1 MTRLKTLLQTLF
13 ELLRETFNEF
23 NRDRAPRLAAALA
36 YYIAFSLAP
45 LLVVVIALVGFVFN
59 EDTAR
64 AEILAQIQ
72 RAAGPDAAELV
83 SGLIESATAPGAGIF
98 STVLGIVT
106 LLLGAIGAF
115 NQITGALDTIWGVDQ
130 VERPGGVL
138 AFLRDN
144 LLSFGMV
151 LVIGFLLLVSL
162 VISTVLAIFDG
173 YMQGLFPGADVLLRG
188 VSAIVTFG
196 VTTLLFAMI
205 YKFLPHVRI
214 EWRDVLVGAAVTSL
228 LFALG
233 RFLLGLYLAN
243 SSLSSAYGAA
253 GSFVLIL
260 LWIYYSAQIVMFGA
274 EFTQVYA
281 RRYGSKIL
289 PWTLPVKHQDEKSAT
304 PVTDQPNTRPTLPP
318 AVQRRIAEQAPPRRN
333 LLGDMVFAFGT
344 ILVSVIASRI
354 GRRRDQPTQ

>member
-1 MTRLKTLLQTLF
+1 MNRLKTLFDLI
-13 ELLRETFNEF
+13 RETFNEW

-36 YYIAFSLAP
+36 YYTAFSLAP

-64 AEILAQIQ
+64 TEILTQIQ
-72 RAAGPDAAELV
+72 RAAGADAAELV
-83 SGLIESATAPGAGIF
+83 SGLIDSATAPGAGIL
-98 STVLGIVT
+98 STILGIVT

-115 NQITGALDTIWGVDQ
+115 NQLQGALDTIWGVDQ
-130 VERPGGVL
+130 VERPGGILV
-138 AFLRDN
+138 FLKDN

-162 VISTVLAIFDG
+162 VLSTVLTIFDG
-173 YMQGLFPGADVLLRG
+173 YMQGLFPGADILLRI
-188 VSAIVTFG
+188 VSATVTFG

-214 EWRDVLVGAAVTSL
+214 EWRDVMVGAAFTSL

-243 SSLSSAYGAA
+243 SSTTSAYGAA

-289 PWTLPVKHQDEKSAT
+289 PWSLPVKHQDEENDAPTVNPPEIQTVPPSAV
-304 PVTDQPNTRPTLPP
+304 P
-318 AVQRRIAEQAPPRRN
+318 RRITDKMPRRGN
-333 LLGDMVFAFGT
+333 LLADLVFALGT
-344 ILVSVIASRI
+344 IMVSLIASRI
-354 GRRRDQPTQ
+354 GRRRDQPTP

>member
-1 MTRLKTLLQTLF
+1 MTRLKTLF
-13 ELLRETFNEF
+13 DLLRETFKEWNED
-23 NRDRAPRLAAALA
+23 NAPRLAAALA
-36 YYIAFSLAP
+36 YYTAFSLAP
-45 LLVVVIALVGFVFN
+45 LLVVVIALAGFVFS

-64 AEILAQIQ
+64 TEVLSQIQ
-72 RAAGPDAAELV
+72 RAAGADAAELV
-83 SGLIESATAPGAGIF
+83 AGLIESATAPGAGIF
-98 STVLGIVT
+98 STILGIIT
-106 LLLGAIGAF
+106 LILGALGAF
-115 NQITGALDTIWGVDQ
+115 NQIQGALDTIWDVDQ
-130 VERPGGVL
+130 IQRPGGLMV
-138 AFLRDN
+138 FIKDK

-162 VISTVLAIFDG
+162 VLSTVLSVFDG
-173 YMQGLFPGADVLLRG
+173 YLQGLFPGADILVRV
-188 VSAIVTFG
+188 VSAGLTFG
-196 VTTLLFAMI
+196 ITTLLFAMI

-243 SSLSSAYGAA
+243 SSTSSAYGAA

-289 PWTLPVKHQDEKSAT
+289 PWHMQAAIEAAEGQTPAPQSAY
-304 PVTDQPNTRPTLPP
+304 TRPLPPDDVLPRTRNTTLPP
-318 AVQRRIAEQAPPRRN
+318 RRGNLIAE
-333 LLGDMVFAFGT
+333 LVFAVGT
-344 ILVSVIASRI
+344 IFVSLIASRI